1 MKTLNEPPAR
11 TTWNDA
17 AYDALAEIGKAWPET
32 IRDLDDHLK
41 LAVGLVNKQLPNTY
55 ETYGPTILEIGLWAW
70 KNLDEAERTE
80 MLGLLINRQIKYGPN
95 NIQAFGYMG
104 IVIRMVDKIAR
115 LTNSATDYE
124 DEMYADAIM
133 DLVGY
138 TAISLMLDADT
149 FKLPVQTLMFG
160 AWEGTD
166 VVVSDSQRQDLYGTR
181 EYEPEE
187 RIRNQ
192 FR

>member
-1 MKTLNEPPAR
+1 METLNEPSAR
-11 TTWNDA
+11 ITWNDA
-17 AYDALAEIGKAWPET
+17 AYEALAAIEKAWPET

-41 LAVGLVNKQLPNTY
+41 VAVDLVNEQLPNTY

-70 KNLDEAERTE
+70 SNLDVAQRTS

-104 IVIRMVDKIAR
+104 IAVRMVDKIAR
-115 LTNSATDYE
+115 LTNSANDYE
-124 DEMYADAIM
+124 DEMYVDAIM

-160 AWEGTD
+160 AWEGLD
-166 VVVSDSQRQDLYGTR
+166 LVVSDNK
-181 EYEPEE
+181 EYEPDE
-187 RIRNQ
+187 RIRSQ
-192 FR
+192 FE